1 MNTLVHQSDRRI
13 DNIWRRL
20 REELRAEMDPVRFQY
35 WISPLRV
42 VSADPERVVVACRT
56 AFSRDQIAS
65 KFGKRIAD
73 LLAVSLPRL
82 SGVDFIVDPEA
93 PAASQAWPHGFRRAS
108 SATGGIAAGV
118 SAAPRSSA
126 PADAA
131 PAVPL
136 AAASPTEGARVLV
149 EDVKRKV
156 AAHFGIPISDL
167 ESASRKRAVVRP
179 RQMAMLVARDLT
191 GRSYP
196 EIARRFGSR
205 DHTTVIHGCEKIRR
219 LSEAD
224 PEVAAE
230 IEALKQS
237 IRG

>member
-1 MNTLVHQSDRRI
+1 MNTLVHQSDRWF
-13 DNIWRRL
+13 DNVWRRV
-20 REELRAEMDPVRFQY
+20 REQLRAEMEPLRFRY
-35 WISPLRV
+35 WIVPLRV
-42 VSADPERVVVACRT
+42 ASADHERVVIACGT
-56 AFSRDQIAS
+56 AFSRDQIVA
-65 KFGKRIAD
+65 KFGKQIAD
-73 LLAVSLPRL
+73 LIAVSLPRL
-82 SGVDFIVDPEA
+82 ASVDFIVDPEA
-93 PAASQAWPHGFRRAS
+93 PAASQAWPRVFRRAS
-108 SATGGIAAGV
+108 GATGAIAGAV
-118 SAAPRSSA
+118 STAPRSSA
-126 PADAA
+126 PADGA
-131 PAVPL
+131 PAATL
-136 AAASPTEGARVLV
+136 AAVPPTEGARVLI

-219 LSEAD
+219 LSESD
-224 PEVAAE
+224 PGVAAE